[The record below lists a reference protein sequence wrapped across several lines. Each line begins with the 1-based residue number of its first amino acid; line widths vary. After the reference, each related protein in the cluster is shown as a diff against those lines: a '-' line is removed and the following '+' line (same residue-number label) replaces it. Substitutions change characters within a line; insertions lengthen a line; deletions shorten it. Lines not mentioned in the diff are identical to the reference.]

1 MTRAEAIERINARQN
16 AMNLFTNIG
25 EDEIQQEMNGATL
38 RDVRNWIM
46 NNWRRDDRPTEIERR
61 EYSDNHRLI
70 KYSDGT
76 SYEYIKKDIRS
87 DHNPMFRIQIV
98 PQNIAR
104 EISRTYIEFIRDL
117 KRRPFN
123 IGHYLQDIQLLLN
136 RECFPCFFIK
146 LCKGFQMVFNCPAC
160 NSGSFG
166 RRLRRRGFSR

>member
-87 DHNPMFRIQIV
+87 DLQLRTIILDGCRTFKGVFKYCNFDWKF
-98 PQNIAR
+98 IA
-104 EISRTYIEFIRDL
+104 
-117 KRRPFN
+117 
-123 IGHYLQDIQLLLN
+123 
-136 RECFPCFFIK
+136 
-146 LCKGFQMVFNCPAC
+146 
-160 NSGSFG
+160 
-166 RRLRRRGFSR
+166 